1 MFKLQTCAALTA
13 LACSGLA
20 LADGVPQFAGDPVI
34 VTASRIAQPLS
45 KTLADATVIT
55 RDEIEESGAQTLQQ
69 VLSRQAAVTIASN
82 GGPGTTSSIFM
93 RGTNSNHTVVLVDG
107 MRISSATS
115 GTTAIQN
122 IPLEQIERIEIL
134 RGPASSLYGADA
146 IGGVIQIFTRK
157 GEGVPRFNAGFEA
170 GSRGTGKL
178 TAGVDGKS
186 GNTAYSLQLSHAQSN
201 GFSAKN
207 SKNEFGY
214 NPDNDG
220 YRNDGYA
227 ANVTQTLA
235 PGHDLTLRLFQTFAR
250 ADFDQNLVGQDWT
263 DTRLTGQS
271 LESRNRWTDVWTSTL
286 RFSHSQDKQETFSDA
301 AGGRRNSL
309 YQTTQNEWTWQND
322 LTTGWGNFVL
332 GATHND
338 QKVES
343 SDLFTKNTR
352 AQYAGFATYQLE
364 QGKSLLQASLRRDHD
379 DQFGGKTTGKL
390 DYGYRFAEGW
400 LARAGYGTAYKAPTF
415 NDLYYPPTDMPE
427 YNYHYR
433 SNPNLKPESSINSEL
448 ALVYSKNASRFSL
461 TAFHN
466 QVSDLIASATTAD
479 GIDTRINVSRATIR
493 GLTLE
498 GATMVAG
505 VDLGAN
511 LTLLDARDDGT
522 GHRLE
527 RRPRQS
533 ANFTASKELGKWTL
547 GAEQQIVSRRYDDPA
562 NTESKSL
569 HGYGVTNAFA
579 NYRFAKS
586 WTATARVDN
595 LFDREYET
603 AYGYNTGGLG
613 AFIGVRYSQ

>member
-20 LADGVPQFAGDPVI
+20 LADGVPQFVGDPVI

-55 RDEIEESGAQTLQQ
+55 REEIEESGAQTLQQ
-69 VLSRQAAVTIASN
+69 VLSRQAAVSITTN
-82 GGPGTTSSIFM
+82 GGPGTSSSIFM
-93 RGTNSNHTVVLVDG
+93 RGANSNHTVVLVDG
-107 MRISSATS
+107 MRISSATT

-146 IGGVIQIFTRK
+146 IGGVIQIFTRA
-157 GEGVPRFNAGFEA
+157 GEGAPRFNAGFEA

-178 TAGVDGKS
+178 TAGIDGKT
-186 GNTAYSLQLSHAQSN
+186 GDTAYSLQLSHAQSD
-201 GFSAKN
+201 GFSATN
-207 SKNEFGY
+207 PRNQTYY

-220 YRNDGYA
+220 YGNDSYTA
-227 ANVTQTLA
+227 SVNQTLV
-235 PGHDLTLRLFQTFAR
+235 PGHDLTLRLYQTFAMNDWDR
-250 ADFDQNLVGQDWT
+250 SNKWTGQDRAKS
-263 DTRLTGQS
+263 RLTGQS
-271 LESRNRWTDVWTSTL
+271 IESKNQFSDVWTSRL
-286 RFSHSQDKQETFSDA
+286 RFSKTQDKLENFYNGNFDVRA
-301 AGGRRNSL
+301 DL
-309 YQTTQNEWTWQND
+309 YQTTQEEWLWQND
-322 LTTGWGNFVL
+322 LNTTVGNIIL
-332 GATHND
+332 GISHGT
-338 QKVES
+338 QKIES
-343 SDLFTKNTR
+343 SDVYSETKR
-352 AQYAGFATYQLE
+352 SQDAGFATYQFE
-364 QGKSLLQASLRRDHD
+364 QGAHLFQASLRRDHD
-379 DQFGGKTTGKL
+379 DQFGGKTTGKF
-390 DYGYRFAEGW
+390 DYGYKFAEGW
-400 LARAGYGTAYKAPTF
+400 MARVGYGTAYKAPTF
-415 NDLYYPPTDMPE
+415 NDLYYP
-427 YNYHYR
+427 Y
-433 SNPNLKPESSINSEL
+433 SGNPSLKPED
-448 ALVYSKNASRFSL
+448 SKNTELSLQYRKGQQSFSV
-461 TAFHN
+461 TIFQNKIN
-466 QVSDLIASATTAD
+466 QLINWAPAAPDSEIWVPKN
-479 GIDTRINVSRATIR
+479 IDRATIR

-498 GATMVAG
+498 GATVVAG

-522 GHRLE
+522 GHWLE

-562 NTESKSL
+562 NTEAKAL

-579 NYRFAKS
+579 NYRFARN

>member
-20 LADGVPQFAGDPVI
+20 LADGVPQFVGDPVI

-69 VLSRQAAVTIASN
+69 VLSRQAAVSITTN
-82 GGPGTTSSIFM
+82 GGPGTSSSIFM
-93 RGTNSNHTVVLVDG
+93 RGANSNHTVVLVDG
-107 MRISSATS
+107 MRISSATT

-146 IGGVIQIFTRK
+146 IGGVIQIFTRT
-157 GEGVPRFNAGFEA
+157 GEGAPRFNAGFEA

-178 TAGVDGKS
+178 TAGIDGKT
-186 GNTAYSLQLSHAQSN
+186 GDTAYSLQLSHAQSD
-201 GFSAKN
+201 GFSATN
-207 SKNEFGY
+207 PRNQTYY

-220 YRNDGYA
+220 YGNDSYTA
-227 ANVTQTLA
+227 SVNQTLA
-235 PGHDLTLRLFQTFAR
+235 PGHDLTLRLYQTFAMNDWDR
-250 ADFDQNLVGQDWT
+250 SNKWTGQDRAKS
-263 DTRLTGQS
+263 RLTGQS
-271 LESRNRWTDVWTSTL
+271 IESKNQFSDVWTSRL
-286 RFSHSQDKQETFSDA
+286 RFSKTQDKLENFYNGNFDVRA
-301 AGGRRNSL
+301 DL
-309 YQTTQNEWTWQND
+309 YQTTQEEWLWQND
-322 LTTGWGNFVL
+322 LNTTFGNIIL
-332 GATHND
+332 GISHGT
-338 QKVES
+338 QKIES
-343 SDLFTKNTR
+343 GDVYSETKR
-352 AQYAGFATYQLE
+352 SQGAGFATYQFE
-364 QGKSLLQASLRRDHD
+364 QGAHLFQASLRRDHD
-379 DQFGGKTTGKL
+379 DQFGGKTTGKF
-390 DYGYRFAEGW
+390 DYGYKFAEGW
-400 LARAGYGTAYKAPTF
+400 MARVGYGTAYKAPTF
-415 NDLYYPPTDMPE
+415 NDLYYP
-427 YNYHYR
+427 Y
-433 SNPNLKPESSINSEL
+433 SGNPSLKPED
-448 ALVYSKNASRFSL
+448 SKNTELSLQYRKGQQSFSV
-461 TAFHN
+461 TIFQNKIN
-466 QVSDLIASATTAD
+466 QLINWAPAAPDSEIWVPKN
-479 GIDTRINVSRATIR
+479 IDRATIR

-498 GATMVAG
+498 GATVVAG

-522 GHRLE
+522 GHWLE

-562 NTESKSL
+562 NTEAKAL

-579 NYRFAKS
+579 NYRFARN

>member
-20 LADGVPQFAGDPVI
+20 LADGVPQFVGDPVI

-69 VLSRQAAVTIASN
+69 VLSRQAAVSITTN
-82 GGPGTTSSIFM
+82 GGPGTSSSIFM

-107 MRISSATS
+107 MRISSATT

-122 IPLEQIERIEIL
+122 ISLEQIERIEIL

-146 IGGVIQIFTRK
+146 IGGVIQIFTRT
-157 GEGVPRFNAGFEA
+157 GEGAPRFNAGFEA
-170 GSRGTGKL
+170 GSRGTGK
-178 TAGVDGKS
+178 
-186 GNTAYSLQLSHAQSN
+186 
-201 GFSAKN
+201 
-207 SKNEFGY
+207 
-214 NPDNDG
+214 
-220 YRNDGYA
+220 
-227 ANVTQTLA
+227 
-235 PGHDLTLRLFQTFAR
+235 
-250 ADFDQNLVGQDWT
+250 
-263 DTRLTGQS
+263 
-271 LESRNRWTDVWTSTL
+271 
-286 RFSHSQDKQETFSDA
+286 
-301 AGGRRNSL
+301 
-309 YQTTQNEWTWQND
+309 
-322 LTTGWGNFVL
+322 
-332 GATHND
+332 
-338 QKVES
+338 
-343 SDLFTKNTR
+343 
-352 AQYAGFATYQLE
+352 
-364 QGKSLLQASLRRDHD
+364 
-379 DQFGGKTTGKL
+379 
-390 DYGYRFAEGW
+390 
-400 LARAGYGTAYKAPTF
+400 
-415 NDLYYPPTDMPE
+415 
-427 YNYHYR
+427 
-433 SNPNLKPESSINSEL
+433 
-448 ALVYSKNASRFSL
+448 
-461 TAFHN
+461 
-466 QVSDLIASATTAD
+466 
-479 GIDTRINVSRATIR
+479 ATIR

-498 GATMVAG
+498 GATVVAG

-522 GHRLE
+522 GHWLE

-562 NTESKSL
+562 NTEAKAL

-579 NYRFAKS
+579 NYRFARN